1 MDPAK
6 FNNQHQKLT
15 RLITLRKKCLDAEKS
30 MREKQLALMR
40 ERNLYLEKCR
50 QIEEFGE
57 TIDWGGDPSYEDETD
72 FNSKPKMG
80 NEDQVLLQEVYDIL
94 YTEK

>member
-1 MDPAK
+1 
-6 FNNQHQKLT
+6 
-15 RLITLRKKCLDAEKS
+15 

-50 QIEEFGE
+50 HIEEYGE
-57 TIDWGGDPSYEDETD
+57 SVDWGGDVSIDER
-72 FNSKPKMG
+72 
-80 NEDQVLLQEVYDIL
+80 DQEVSSDDAKLLQEVYDIL

>member
-1 MDPAK
+1 MA
-6 FNNQHQKLT
+6 
-15 RLITLRKKCLDAEKS
+15 AEKS

-57 TIDWGGDPSYEDETD
+57 QIEWGGDESYDSEDPNHQGLSE
-72 FNSKPKMG
+72 
-80 NEDQVLLQEVYDIL
+80 E
-94 YTEK
+94 